1 MPCSLLLLIIPRQG
15 EDKPSPLLC
24 HAEASQ
30 ADSSIVGAMACPR
43 PGSSPR
49 LSRPGSSPRLSRPG
63 SSPRL
68 SRPGSSPRLSRPD
81 GLLKLVRVGDG
92 LSSPCCLH
100 HTHLHFP
107 FHSPA
112 ESVGGEES
120 RIVTNQIKNSI
131 NACRRLASMH
141 LPRLRLVT
149 AYC

>member
-24 HAEASQ
+24 YADAPQ
-30 ADSSIVGAMACPR
+30 ADSSIVGAMACP
-43 PGSSPR
+43 
-49 LSRPGSSPRLSRPG
+49 RPG

-92 LSSPCCLH
+92 LSSPCCLY

-131 NACRRLASMH
+131 TDCRRLASMH

>member
-49 LSRPGSSPRLSRPG
+49 LSRPA
-63 SSPRL
+63 
-68 SRPGSSPRLSRPD
+68 SSPRLSRPD

-92 LSSPCCLH
+92 LSTPCCLH
-100 HTHLHFP
+100 HTHLHSP

-112 ESVGGEES
+112 ESAGGEEP
-120 RIVTNQIKNSI
+120 RKVTNQTKNSI
-131 NACRRLASMH
+131 NGCRRLGSMH

>member
-30 ADSSIVGAMACPR
+30 ADSSIVGAMACP
-43 PGSSPR
+43 
-49 LSRPGSSPRLSRPG
+49 RPG

>member
-15 EDKPSPLLC
+15 EDKQSPLLC
-24 HAEASQ
+24 YADAPQ
-30 ADSSIVGAMACPR
+30 ADSSIVGAMACP
-43 PGSSPR
+43 
-49 LSRPGSSPRLSRPG
+49 
-63 SSPRL
+63 
-68 SRPGSSPRLSRPD
+68 RPGSSPRLSRPD

-141 LPRLRLVT
+141 LPRLRL
-149 AYC
+149 

>member
-1 MPCSLLLLIIPRQG
+1 MPYFLLLLIIPRQG

-68 SRPGSSPRLSRPD
+68 SRPD

-107 FHSPA
+107 LHSPA

>member
-1 MPCSLLLLIIPRQG
+1 MPYFLLLLIIPRQG

-49 LSRPGSSPRLSRPG
+49 LSRP
-63 SSPRL
+63 
-68 SRPGSSPRLSRPD
+68 D
-81 GLLKLVRVGDG
+81 GLLKLVGDG
-92 LSSPCCLH
+92 LSSPCFLH
-100 HTHLHFP
+100 HTHLHSP

-112 ESVGGEES
+112 ESAGGEEP
-120 RIVTNQIKNSI
+120 RKVTNQTKNSI
-131 NACRRLASMH
+131 NGCRRLGSMH

-149 AYC
+149 A